1 MNGAYFLSCS
11 YDMPKNFKSDDTM
24 KQTIAEDVAFDH
36 ESDSATKNERLLT
49 TAEEKEKHQ
58 IDEDT
63 MQDVSV

>member
-1 MNGAYFLSCS
+1 
-11 YDMPKNFKSDDTM
+11 MPKNFESDDTI
-24 KQTIAEDVAFDH
+24 KQTIDEDVAFDH
-36 ESDSATKNERLLT
+36 ENDSATKNERLLT